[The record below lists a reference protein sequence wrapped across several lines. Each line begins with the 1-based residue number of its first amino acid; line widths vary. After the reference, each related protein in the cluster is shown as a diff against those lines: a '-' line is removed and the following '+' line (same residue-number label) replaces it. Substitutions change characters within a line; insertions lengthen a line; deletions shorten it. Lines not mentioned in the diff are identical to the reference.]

1 MTAIVHALAPVTL
14 VGGAALHPGD
24 LDLATAHAPLIV
36 AADGGAQALLE
47 AGRVPQAVIGDMDS
61 ITAAA
66 RAAFAGRLYPI
77 AEQETTDFDKALRHV
92 VAPLVL
98 AIGVTGGR
106 FDHELA
112 VMHVLVRLPE
122 RPCVVIGPES
132 LVFVCPPD
140 MTLDLPPGSVFS
152 LFPMGRVRVESQ
164 GLRWP
169 TAGLDFAPD
178 RKIGTSNEVTGLVT
192 LCADAPAMLVILP
205 REALA
210 AVVRAFV
217 PVAQAALKAPARW
230 PARAG

>member
-24 LDLATAHAPLIV
+24 LDLATAHAPVIV
-36 AADGGAQALLE
+36 AAEGGAQALLE
-47 AGRVPQAVIGDMDS
+47 AGRMPEAVIGDMES
-61 ITAAA
+61 ITDAA

-77 AEQETTDFDKALRHV
+77 EEQETTDFDKALRHV
-92 VAPLVL
+92 AAPLVL

-140 MTLDLPPGSVFS
+140 LSLDLPVGSVLS
-152 LFPMGRVRVESQ
+152 LFPMGRVGVVSQ

-169 TAGLDFAPD
+169 TDGLVFAPD
-178 RKIGTSNEVTGLVT
+178 RKIGTSNEVTGPVV
-192 LCADAPAMLVILP
+192 LCADAPSMLVILP

-217 PVAQAALKAPARW
+217 WSGSVSAPDPVRW

>member
-1 MTAIVHALAPVTL
+1 M
-14 VGGAALHPGD
+14 LHPGD
-24 LDLATAHAPLIV
+24 LDLATTHAPLIV

-47 AGRVPQAVIGDMDS
+47 AGRVPEAVIGDMDS
-61 ITAAA
+61 ITPAA
-66 RAAFAGRLYPI
+66 RAAFAGLLYPI

-92 VAPLVL
+92 AAPLVL

-132 LVFVCPPD
+132 LVFVCPPALS
-140 MTLDLPPGSVFS
+140 LDLPVGSVLS
-152 LFPMGRVRVESQ
+152 LFPMGRVRVVSQ

-178 RKIGTSNEVTGLVT
+178 RRIGTSNEVAGPVVLS
-192 LCADAPAMLVILP
+192 ADAPAMLVILP

-217 PVAQAALKAPARW
+217 PSVRGPARW